1 MGTGLGRTGET
12 DAKNDVLPLLPLSET
27 PSVVELCVSP
37 STLSPNATHEP
48 LPSIGEAVAD
58 IHGLL
63 IVKFVH
69 VAGEKV
75 DDELAHFDGQITVP
89 DVHRGHVQVEVSNVF
104 EALHVAGEPG
114 VGMKVVLRWLRH
126 PVEPIICTTSH
137 GVLHEGASELHLVML
152 WRCNPAQDNGSGGD
166 TTFHSLGSSDLSSTS
181 AAEAAFASILR
192 QSGNDPRFF
201 GPFAQ
206 AGLSVPTV
214 LDRPL
219 NGLSFNNSGGS
230 GASQTSPPSTSEP
243 PQDLDAGSKIDIE
256 T

>member
-89 DVHRGHVQVEVSNVF
+89 DVHRGHVQVEVGADTHSLGEIIPPRDVLNI
-104 EALHVAGEPG
+104 AGR
-114 VGMKVVLRWLRH
+114 VQADGMHSKWRLVK
-126 PVEPIICTTSH
+126 
-137 GVLHEGASELHLVML
+137 GAV
-152 WRCNPAQDNGSGGD
+152 
-166 TTFHSLGSSDLSSTS
+166 SLGSSDLSSTS